1 VDTIAQLQLVLGPE
15 GVRAPGE
22 ISERYLGDWFMRAEP
37 GVRPAALTLPRS
49 TEDVSAILK
58 ICHAEGNP
66 VVPQGG
72 LTGLAGGGVPIH
84 NCILVSLER
93 MRAIVE
99 IDPVAATMTVEAGI
113 PLQAV
118 QEAAAAAGLL
128 FPLDIGGRGSC
139 QIGGNISTNAGGNRV
154 LRFGMM
160 RDLILGI
167 EAVLADGTI
176 VTSLNKML
184 KNNAAYDVKQLFI
197 GSEGTLGVVTRAV
210 LRLFPNPTSL
220 CTALCAVADFDQVY
234 DLLGRARAELGG
246 TLSAFEVMWPAFY
259 RRAIAGRRKV
269 PLGPDF
275 GAYVLIE
282 SMGSDQMRDS
292 DRFNEFVERAG
303 EHGVLADAVIA
314 RSLSEGLALWSI
326 RDASGDLVKEL
337 APVANF
343 DVSVE
348 TGRTGAFAQ
357 ECGDR
362 LRARFAGAAA
372 ICFGHLADSNL
383 HIFVTAAVRPFPERE
398 IDEIVYGCVR
408 DWGGSISAEH
418 GIGLVKKPYLSYSR
432 SPAEI
437 AVMKALKAALDPR
450 GILNPGKV
458 FD

>member
-1 VDTIAQLQLVLGPE
+1 
-15 GVRAPGE
+15 
-22 ISERYLGDWFMRAEP
+22 MRAEP
-37 GVRPAALTLPRS
+37 GVRPAALALPRS
-49 TEDVSAILK
+49 TADVSAILK
-58 ICHAEGNP
+58 ICFAGRIP

-72 LTGLAGGGVPIH
+72 LTGLAGGGVPIR
-84 NCILVSLER
+84 NCVLVSLER

-99 IDPVAATMTVEAGI
+99 IDPLAATMTVEAGA

-118 QEAAAAAGLL
+118 QEAAAAAGWF

-184 KNNAAYDVKQLFI
+184 KNNAAYDVKQLFV

-210 LRLFPNPTSL
+210 LRLFPNPASL

-234 DLLGRARAELGG
+234 DLLRRARSDLGG
-246 TLSAFEVMWPAFY
+246 TLCAFEVMWPAFY
-259 RRAIAGRRKV
+259 RRAIVGRRNV

-282 SMGSDQMRDS
+282 SMGSDPIRDS

-303 EHGVLADAVIA
+303 AHGVLADAVIA
-314 RSLSEGLALWSI
+314 RSVGEGFALWSI
-326 RDASGDLVKEL
+326 RDASGDIIKEL
-337 APVANF
+337 APLANF

-348 TGRTGAFAQ
+348 TGRIGAFAE

-362 LRARFAGAAA
+362 LQARLAGAAA
-372 ICFGHLADSNL
+372 ICFGHLADGNL
-383 HIFVTAAVRPFPERE
+383 HLFVTATARPFPERE
-398 IDEIVYGCVR
+398 IETIVYGCVR

-418 GIGLVKKPYLSYSR
+418 GIGLVKKPYLGYSR

-437 AVMKALKAALDPR
+437 AVMKSLKTALDPR